1 MAKRGR
7 KSGPTLLC
15 DEWIENRANYL
26 HETGIPLKT
35 AIQYAVDDLR
45 KYIVLEKDSRERYS
59 TDEQYQEH
67 MLEIQAMESV
77 LTQDSAKAVRAT
89 KRKTNRRDRGWA
101 VLDATSAPSSL
112 LGPPDTAGS
121 SETVKRNYE
130 RMASKSR

>member
-26 HETGIPLKT
+26 HKAGIPLKT

-45 KYIVLEKDSRERYS
+45 KYITLEKDSRERYS

-67 MLEIQAMESV
+67 MLEVQAMESA
-77 LTQDSAKAVRAT
+77 LMEDSANAVRAN
-89 KRKTNRRDRGWA
+89 KRKTNRRAR
-101 VLDATSAPSSL
+101 
-112 LGPPDTAGS
+112 AGQF
-121 SETVKRNYE
+121 
-130 RMASKSR
+130 